1 MTDGLVVLIA
11 WVQWLVLVGL
21 ITFFVVRKKSG

>member
-11 WVQWLVLVGL
+11 WLEWLVGVAVLVW
-21 ITFFVVRKKSG
+21 FVVRARR